1 MTYVISDIHGR
12 FDKFKEILEKIRF
25 KDSDVMYV
33 LGDIVD
39 MGDEPIELLC
49 DLSMRYNVISIVG
62 DHDLLALRLLRELDK
77 ILRGDASPDPEI
89 MGELTD
95 WIRKGGAR
103 TIEGFKSLDDDMKEG
118 VLEYLED
125 MSLYE
130 EVEVKGKKYLLVH
143 AGIADFDADTPLEDY
158 MPEDFISTP
167 ADLDTPLMDDVTL
180 VVGHVPTYEIDGA
193 QRGKIY
199 RADGAIVID
208 CGAAFGEPLAC
219 LRLDDGKEFYIY
231 D

>member
-1 MTYVISDIHGR
+1 MWILYNLSRNPHVQQ
-12 FDKFKEILEKIRF
+12 KLLKEIRF
-25 KDSDVMYV
+25 SDNDVMYV
-33 LGDIVD
+33 IGDIVD
-39 MGDEPIELLC
+39 YGEEPMDLLC
-49 DLSMRYNVISIVG
+49 DLSMRYNVIPILG
-62 DHDLLALRLLRELDK
+62 DHDYRAYTLLSELDK
-77 ILRGDASPDPEI
+77 MLSSGAMPTPDV
-89 MGELTD
+89 MAELTA
-95 WIRKGGAR
+95 WIQDGGQK
-103 TIEGFKSLDDDMKEG
+103 TIEGFKALDDDMKEG
-118 VLEYLED
+118 VLEYLAD

-143 AGIADFDADTPLEDY
+143 AGIADFDKDTPIEDY

-167 ADLDTPLMDDVTL
+167 VDLRTALIDGVTL

-193 QRGKIY
+193 QKGKIY
-199 RADGAIVID
+199 HGEGAIVID

>member
-1 MTYVISDIHGR
+1 MIYAVSNLHGS
-12 FDKFKEILEKIRF
+12 FDKFKRLLKEIRF
-25 KDSDVMYV
+25 NDNDVMYV

-39 MGDEPIELLC
+39 YGEEPIELLC
-49 DLSMRYNVISIVG
+49 DLSMRYNVIPIVG
-62 DHDLLALRLLRELDK
+62 DHDYRALKLLGELDK
-77 ILRGDASPDPEI
+77 MLSSGAMPSGDVVAE
-89 MGELTD
+89 MTE
-95 WIRKGGAR
+95 WIQDGGQK
-103 TIEGFKSLDDDMKEG
+103 TMEGFKTLDDDMKEG

-167 ADLDTPLMDDVTL
+167 ADLDAPLMDDVTL

-199 RADGAIVID
+199 HADGAIVID